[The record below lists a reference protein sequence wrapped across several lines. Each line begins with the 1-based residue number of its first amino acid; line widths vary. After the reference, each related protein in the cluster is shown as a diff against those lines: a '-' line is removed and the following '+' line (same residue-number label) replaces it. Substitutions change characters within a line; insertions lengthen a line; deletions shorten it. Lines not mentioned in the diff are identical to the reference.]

1 MIERVD
7 SRKPQDSYNYPG
19 DVNVHSPT
27 VVKKDGSWKWFKDG
41 RLQKDNSVSYDN
53 HSLSQRRRVKNRRW
67 SDVHPF
73 DAAKMN
79 REKLKPAR
87 NKYIDHAQSKVP
99 EGSVPNENNKQP
111 QVKKLMEDWGS
122 EYGKNP
128 DIKKHLRENLI

>member
-1 MIERVD
+1 M
-7 SRKPQDSYNYPG
+7 G

-27 VVKKDGSWKWFKDG
+27 VVKKDGSWKWYKDG

-79 REKLKPAR
+79 REKIKPAR

-99 EGSVPNENNKQP
+99 EEVFQMKITNNH
-111 QVKKLMEDWGS
+111 KL
-122 EYGKNP
+122 
-128 DIKKHLRENLI
+128 RNLWKIGEVNMAKIQI